1 MAKFD
6 NSAEMGKKLIFKFI
20 KERMEEKK
28 ISEFELANIIGV
40 ARSTLNRN
48 FKGETEMAL
57 STVLKICGALEL
69 RPFFVPAEIDKT
81 EFQRVFFS

>member
-28 ISEFELANIIGV
+28 ISEFELANMIGV
-40 ARSTLNRN
+40 PRSTLNRN
-48 FKGETEMAL
+48 FKGETEMAF

-69 RPFFVPAEIDKT
+69 RPFFIPSEIDKT